1 MLNWLKIK
9 VIFPITAGLDNEEVS
24 EVQKIQM
31 GLKDGDEYEVEWGR
45 YNIDQEEDRILHL
58 TPKCFI
64 PKGKENKKYYTE
76 VYFANESIIYAD
88 GKPESVYKQIED
100 YIDSFTSGT

>member
-24 EVQKIQM
+24 EVQRIQM
-31 GLKDGDEYEVEWGR
+31 GIKDGDQYETEQGI
-45 YNIDQEEDRILHL
+45 YQLTEDFTIHQLNPR
-58 TPKCFI
+58 CFI
-64 PKGKENKKYYTE
+64 HKDKVNKKYYTE
-76 VYFANESIIYAD
+76 VVFSDGNIIYAD

>member
-24 EVQKIQM
+24 EVQRIQM
-31 GLKDGDEYEVEWGR
+31 GIKDGDQYETEQGI
-45 YNIDQEEDRILHL
+45 YQLTEDFTILQL
-58 TPKCFI
+58 NPRCFI
-64 PKGKENKKYYTE
+64 PKDKVNKKYYTE
-76 VYFANESIIYAD
+76 VVFSDGNIIYAD

>member
-45 YNIDQEEDRILHL
+45 YN
-58 TPKCFI
+58 
-64 PKGKENKKYYTE
+64 
-76 VYFANESIIYAD
+76 
-88 GKPESVYKQIED
+88 
-100 YIDSFTSGT
+100 TSC